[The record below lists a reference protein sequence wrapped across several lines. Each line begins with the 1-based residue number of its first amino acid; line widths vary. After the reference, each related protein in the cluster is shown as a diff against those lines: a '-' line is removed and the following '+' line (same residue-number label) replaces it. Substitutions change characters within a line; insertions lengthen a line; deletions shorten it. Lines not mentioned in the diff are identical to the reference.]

1 MSLEGYEAAARGFG
15 APSDRKPGGAR
26 DDGGSVPPALHCD
39 IIKVTIKNTGPRDL
53 DVNVSYVDAGGG
65 IQYLFQ
71 RAGDPCTFTLPA
83 GAGEAVRYAMVRT
96 WQGGKGGS
104 PDTVGREHIVVTA
117 IEQKDGIQSD
127 LCFDQATARGVG
139 DPRGP
144 TRGTAGSLLKTLRDA
159 SLAPA
164 AARGGGAVIE
174 KDSDDAPEASA
185 AVFSFEVTPAR
196 MP

>member
-1 MSLEGYEAAARGFG
+1 MTPRLFKVPRGFG
-15 APSDRKPGGAR
+15 APRDRKLGR
-26 DDGGSVPPALHCD
+26 DDGGGVPPALHCD
-39 IIKVTIKNTGPRDL
+39 VVKVTIKNTGPRDL

-71 RAGDPCTFTLPA
+71 RVGDPCTFTLPA
-83 GAGEAVRYAMVRT
+83 GAGEAVRYAVVRT
-96 WQGGKGGS
+96 WQGGKNGV

-117 IEQKDGIQSD
+117 VEQKDAIQAD
-127 LCFDQATARGVG
+127 LCFDQATARGLG
-139 DPRGP
+139 EAQRGP
-144 TRGTAGSLLKTLRDA
+144 TRGTAGSLLKTLREA

-164 AARGGGAVIE
+164 ATRGGGAVIE

-196 MP
+196 IP